1 MSSIHLRN
9 AKRSLL
15 GIAVALIISGAVFF
29 GQVLAANVTANWSYD
44 YGPVPACSAQRTA
57 NCIDH
62 FEVLD
67 ISDRKKT
74 AVIRFVDNPRPAVGK
89 VGKISTDFKY
99 GPPFGQRT
107 ISVIAVGRDPNG
119 ARVASDPDAA
129 RVTVSIRPSARMS
142 LAF

>member
-1 MSSIHLRN
+1 MSLIRLRN
-9 AKRSLL
+9 AKRSLF
-15 GIAVALIISGAVFF
+15 GIAAALIISGVVFF

-44 YGPVPACSAQRTA
+44 YGPMPACSGPRTA
-57 NCIDH
+57 KCIDH

-74 AVIRFVDNPRPAVGK
+74 VVIRSVDNPKAAVGK
-89 VGKISTDFKY
+89 VGKISADFKY

-119 ARVASDPDAA
+119 ARITSDPDAA
-129 RVTVSIRPSARMS
+129 RVTVSIHPSARMS
-142 LAF
+142 LVF

>member
-1 MSSIHLRN
+1 MSLIHLRN

-15 GIAVALIISGAVFF
+15 AIAVVLIISGAVFF
-29 GQVLAANVTANWSYD
+29 GHVLAANVTANWSYD
-44 YGPVPACSAQRTA
+44 YGPMPGCSERRAN

-74 AVIRFVDNPRPAVGK
+74 VVIRFVDNPKAAVGK

-107 ISVIAVGRDPNG
+107 ISVIAVGHDPNG
-119 ARVASDPDAA
+119 ARVTSDPDAA

>member
-1 MSSIHLRN
+1 MSLIHPRN

-15 GIAVALIISGAVFF
+15 AIAVVLIISGAVFF
-29 GQVLAANVTANWSYD
+29 GQVLAANVRANWSYD
-44 YGPVPACSAQRTA
+44 YGPMPSCSARRAT

-74 AVIRFVDNPRPAVGK
+74 VVIRFVDNPKPAVGK
-89 VGKISTDFKY
+89 VDKISTDFKY

-119 ARVASDPDAA
+119 ARVTSDPDAA

>member
-1 MSSIHLRN
+1 MSLIHPRN
-9 AKRSLL
+9 AKGGLL
-15 GIAVALIISGAVFF
+15 AIAAALIISGAVFF
-29 GQVLAANVTANWSYD
+29 GHVLAANVTASWSYD
-44 YGPVPACSAQRTA
+44 YGPMPACSAQRTT

-67 ISDRKKT
+67 ISDRKKKV
-74 AVIRFVDNPRPAVGK
+74 VIRFVDNPKPAVGK
-89 VGKISTDFKY
+89 IGKISTDFKY

-119 ARVASDPDAA
+119 ARVTSYPDAA
-129 RVTVSIRPSARMS
+129 QVTVSIRPYASMS

>member
-1 MSSIHLRN
+1 MVSERYPRKQRVCLLLRNLMSLIHPRN

-15 GIAVALIISGAVFF
+15 AIAAALLISGAVFF
-29 GQVLAANVTANWSYD
+29 GQVLAANVRANWSYD
-44 YGPVPACSAQRTA
+44 YGPMPSCSARRAT

-74 AVIRFVDNPRPAVGK
+74 VVIRFVDNPKPAVGK
-89 VGKISTDFKY
+89 VDKISTDFKY

-107 ISVIAVGRDPNG
+107 LSVIAIGRDPHG
-119 ARVASDPDAA
+119 VA
-129 RVTVSIRPSARMS
+129 VTSN
-142 LAF
+142 